1 MVKVGEVQQG
11 GPGESNQLH
20 SNYTRET
27 QYDHSLCI
35 PSELPTPLQFLA
47 VKAALYLGV
56 SLTDSLT
63 GTD

>member
-1 MVKVGEVQQG
+1 MTKQAEVKTKIGTTTILCI
-11 GPGESNQLH
+11 LH
-20 SNYTRET
+20 SLVV
-27 QYDHSLCI
+27 LCI